1 MSGVNDNIRVY
12 FAIMIKHRKN
22 ARVCILA
29 YDKLCLF
36 EYAIAIEV
44 FGLPRP
50 EFDDWYDHEV
60 VAVSS
65 GTMQGIGSIQVN
77 ASSDLSKLLEASLIV
92 VPGWKGGV
100 SSQLKDTLVKAV
112 DRGARIATICSGVFL
127 PAACGLLD
135 GKRATTHW
143 RYADALQKQYPFI
156 KVNPDVL
163 YVDEGQ
169 ILTSAGSAAG
179 IDLCLYI
186 VRQDFGS
193 AVANSVAKRLVLPAH
208 REGKQAQFV
217 PRPLPKYSAGFS
229 PLLDNI
235 RQSLNEEWTISR
247 MSSEVS
253 LSTRTLIRRF
263 KETTG
268 EAPISWLTMERLNYS
283 RELLE
288 TTDLTVE
295 RIVEASG
302 FTTPEL
308 FRRHFKR
315 HFQLSPLRYRAQFK

>member
-1 MSGVNDNIRVY
+1 MHVY
-12 FAIMIKHRKN
+12 FAIMTKHQKPPL
-22 ARVCILA
+22 VCILA
-29 YDKLCLF
+29 YDNLCLF

-50 EFDDWYDHEV
+50 ELDEWYDHEI
-60 VAVSS
+60 VAVAS
-65 GTMQGIGSIQVN
+65 GPTKGIGSIQVN
-77 ASSDLSKLLEASLIV
+77 ANSDLSRLLEASLIV
-92 VPGWKGGV
+92 VPGWKNGV
-100 SSQLKDTLVKAV
+100 SPKLKETLTKAV
-112 DRGARIATICSGVFL
+112 EKGVRIATICSGVFL

-135 GKRATTHW
+135 GKQATTHW
-143 RYADALQKQYPFI
+143 RYTDKLQEQYPLI
-156 KVNPDVL
+156 KVNADVL

-179 IDLCLYI
+179 IDLCLHI

-193 AVANSVAKRLVLPAH
+193 KIANLVAKRLVLPAH

-217 PRPLPKYSAGFS
+217 PRPSPKHNGGFS
-229 PLLDNI
+229 PLLDKI
-235 RQSLNEEWTISR
+235 RQSLNEEWTITR
-247 MSSEVS
+247 MAEAAS

-268 EAPISWLTMERLNYS
+268 EAPVTWLTMERLGYS

-288 TTDLTVE
+288 TTDLTVDRVAE
-295 RIVEASG
+295 TCG

-308 FRRHFKR
+308 FRHHFKR
-315 HFQLSPLRYRAQFK
+315 HFQLSPLRYRVQFK